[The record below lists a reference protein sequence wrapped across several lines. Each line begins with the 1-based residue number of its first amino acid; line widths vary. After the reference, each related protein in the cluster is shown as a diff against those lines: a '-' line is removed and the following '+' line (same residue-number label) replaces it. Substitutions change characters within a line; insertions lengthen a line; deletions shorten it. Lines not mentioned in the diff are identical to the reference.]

1 MFQTADRADRIEA
14 GHSSPLVRQTEPQT
28 LTPPPPFD
36 HHQSYK
42 FITAVPAR
50 DLSPPPSYEEAIR
63 AMMPMGSGT
72 PELTCHTADPPDSV
86 SAPRVPASL
95 TPSLSSTSITSPQ
108 SALTSSSALRLSSTS
123 ALTLESA
130 PMTDA
135 LSALT
140 NKQPVSAS
148 TPASQST
155 GTPPSSV
162 DLTEA
167 SSTAVTSSS
176 TATLTPS

>member
-1 MFQTADRADRIEA
+1 MFQRADRAGRIEA

-28 LTPPPPFD
+28 PTPPPPFD
-36 HHQSYK
+36 HHLSYK

-63 AMMPMGSGT
+63 AMSMGSGT
-72 PELTCHTADPPDSV
+72 PELTCHTADPPHSV
-86 SAPRVPASL
+86 STPRVPASL
-95 TPSLSSTSITSPQ
+95 TPSLTSTSITSPQ

-123 ALTLESA
+123 ALTPESA
-130 PMTDA
+130 PMTDD

-140 NKQPVSAS
+140 HKQPVTAS

-167 SSTAVTSSS
+167 SSTAVMSSS